1 MKRSNKVFLKVGKR
15 WIAFK
20 REDAFR
26 INLWRIIRYFGY
38 HSKGRINRQYSYY
51 KKMTRKFI
59 FIRLKMKLRR
69 RALKLKFKNII
80 NNYNFKKSND
90 LNKNFNFEK
99 LKWNFFFSYFQKRLK
114 EVVFLEKPS
123 IIKLF
128 DAKSKLFFKFKKES
142 KKKKF
147 KRILR
152 MLNFIQR
159 IKRLK
164 RLKILRKYYRINNE
178 EKKKD
183 KIKKII
189 LRLVLK
195 HTNNNF
201 FFILTSLKG
210 KTLWYCTSGQLSEGR
225 TTKKKRSHY
234 VVDDILIKFWYLFAY
249 LKPQIKYIKVILK
262 SDITKHM
269 RKVFIY
275 LRKKSLE

>member
-1 MKRSNKVFLKVGKR
+1 
-15 WIAFK
+15 
-20 REDAFR
+20 
-26 INLWRIIRYFGY
+26 
-38 HSKGRINRQYSYY
+38 
-51 KKMTRKFI
+51 
-59 FIRLKMKLRR
+59 
-69 RALKLKFKNII
+69 
-80 NNYNFKKSND
+80 
-90 LNKNFNFEK
+90 
-99 LKWNFFFSYFQKRLK
+99 
-114 EVVFLEKPS
+114 
-123 IIKLF
+123 
-128 DAKSKLFFKFKKES
+128 
-142 KKKKF
+142 
-147 KRILR
+147 

-234 VVDDILIKFWYLFAY
+234 VVDDILIKF
-249 LKPQIKYIKVILK
+249 
-262 SDITKHM
+262 
-269 RKVFIY
+269 
-275 LRKKSLE
+275 